1 MKDFLQLLI
10 ETEQE
15 LGRQLSKEET
25 AFLQWVFNRQSMLV
39 HHPDEKT
46 EVLQLNC

>member
-15 LGRQLSKEET
+15 LGRPLSKEEV
-25 AFLQWVFNRQSMLV
+25 AFLQWVFIRQSMLV
-39 HHPDEKT
+39 HHPNEDVG
-46 EVLQLNC
+46 VLQLN